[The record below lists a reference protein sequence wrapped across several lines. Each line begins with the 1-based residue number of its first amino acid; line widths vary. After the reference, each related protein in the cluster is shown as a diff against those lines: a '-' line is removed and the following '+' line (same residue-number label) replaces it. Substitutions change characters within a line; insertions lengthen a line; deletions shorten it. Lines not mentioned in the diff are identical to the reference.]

1 MRKVLVVDDHQ
12 ANRIALTSILRDL
25 EVSLFYAASGSEA
38 LKLVLHHNFAVILM
52 DVNMPLMDGIET
64 TEIIHSD
71 EAYKNLPI
79 VMVTA
84 ADNSSDALR
93 KAYEAGAIDF
103 VYKPIEPEVLLSKV
117 SQFVELETARIN
129 AEANRE
135 HLKVILDSAGEG
147 VLGLTLAGDI
157 TFANPKAEAIL
168 GLAPDSLCGTNI
180 RAFIYSSE
188 LEEQIRKESRIFS
201 TLKERNNL
209 QCDTECWFK
218 SDGTTISVEYTCE
231 STVTVEGSSTAGV
244 LIFQDITLRKLRE
257 TREKY
262 LANFDSLTGLANR
275 TSFYEHLNKSVSRAK
290 RSKEL
295 LSVIIFDVD
304 HFKCINDTY
313 GHHAGD
319 TLLREIGQR
328 VSLTLREGDVVARL
342 GGDEF
347 GIILY
352 DISEAMAANAVA
364 HKVIESFSQSFSLN
378 DIEVDVSLSVG
389 VAIFDNHSM
398 TSEELVRLADTAMYQ
413 VKHEGRNGYRLFES
427 EMMKASIE
435 KRELHML
442 LQRAIANQELYLVYQ
457 PKIAIDTKKMI
468 GGEALLRWK
477 RKDGQNI
484 SPAKF
489 IPIAEESGQ
498 IIALGDWVLNEA
510 CKQVSA
516 WGKNAL
522 PISINVSV
530 KQLLTRGFSQNLEAS
545 LVKYRL
551 DRNLIEIE
559 VTETGSIEDQQ
570 KVSEELQK
578 IHDMGIR
585 ISIDDFGTGHA
596 SLDYLRKLPFDV
608 LKIDR
613 SFVKDIGLDEHD
625 EEIIRVIMAVANTM
639 GLDVIAEGAETL
651 EQLQF
656 LSKIDCH
663 HIQGYYFS
671 APLSVQEY
679 TLMLK
684 DSSNI
689 LAPKFSS
696 LTSYLKTNVA

>member
-12 ANRIALTSILRDL
+12 ANRIALASILRDL

-52 DVNMPLMDGIET
+52 DVNMSLMDGIGT

-84 ADNSSDALR
+84 ADNSSDAIK

-103 VYKPIEPEVLLSKV
+103 VFKPVEPEVLLSKV
-117 SQFVELETARIN
+117 NQFVELETARIN
-129 AEANRE
+129 AEASRE

-147 VLGLTLAGDI
+147 VLGLTNSGDI
-157 TFANPKAEAIL
+157 TFANPKAESIL
-168 GLAPDSLCGTNI
+168 GLEPGSLCDTNI
-180 RAFIYSSE
+180 RKFVYPTQAE
-188 LEEQIRKESRIFS
+188 RIRKESQIFA
-201 TLKERNNL
+201 TLNERKNI

-218 SDGTTISVEYTCE
+218 KDGSTISIEYSCE
-231 STVTVEGSSTAGV
+231 STATLEGNATAGV

-275 TSFYEHLNKSVSRAK
+275 TSFYEHLGKSVLRSK

-304 HFKCINDTY
+304 HFKCINDSY

-328 VSLTLREGDVVARL
+328 VSATLREGDVVARL

-352 DISEAMAANAVA
+352 ELTDVMAANAVA
-364 HKVIESFSQSFSLN
+364 QKVVHAFNAPFTLN
-378 DIEVDVSLSVG
+378 DVEVDVSLSVG
-389 VAIFDNHSM
+389 LAIFDDHSM
-398 TSEELVRLADTAMYQ
+398 TPEELVRLADTAMYQ

-427 EMMKASIE
+427 DMMKASIE

-442 LQRAIANQELYLVYQ
+442 LQRAVVNDELHLVYQ
-457 PKIAIDTKKMI
+457 PKIALDSKKMI

-477 RKDGQNI
+477 RSNGQAI

-498 IIALGDWVLNEA
+498 IIALGDWVLQEA
-510 CKQVSA
+510 CRQISA
-516 WGKNAL
+516 WGDRAL

-530 KQLLTRGFSQNLEAS
+530 KQLLTRGFSQNLEAA

-551 DRNLIEIE
+551 QRHLLEIE

-613 SFVKDIGLDEHD
+613 SFVKDIGLDKHD

-651 EQLQF
+651 EQLKF
-656 LSKIDCH
+656 LSKIQCH

-684 DSSNI
+684 DSANI
-689 LAPKFSS
+689 LEPKFSS
-696 LTSYLKTNVA
+696 LTTFLNTHVA